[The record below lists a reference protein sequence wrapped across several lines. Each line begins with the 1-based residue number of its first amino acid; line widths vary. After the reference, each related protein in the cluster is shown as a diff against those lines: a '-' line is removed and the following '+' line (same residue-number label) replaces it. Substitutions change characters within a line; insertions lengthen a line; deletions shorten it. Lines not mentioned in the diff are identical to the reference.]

1 METPDLVQFIKE
13 IKGSEPWNLSSVI
26 RVSVSLF
33 LKIQLY
39 VNLSKEQKA
48 KIACNLVKKVLE
60 DEKDEFEDKLFSKIM
75 FAVDEILPSI
85 FEQIPIPELPKAIT
99 NWFSLIPCAGI
110 SVGLHA
116 SENLV
121 SLAEPVLK
129 QVSDAAAA
137 IHPAAGAAIAPLVD
151 MAEKAVAEVEK
162 VAVQIDK
169 EIETQTQT
177 VTQIVN
183 ETKTEIVPE
192 EDKM

>member
-13 IKGSEPWNLSSVI
+13 MKGSEAWNLSSVI
-26 RVSVSLF
+26 RVTVSLF
-33 LKIQLY
+33 LKIQLFI
-39 VNLSKEQKA
+39 NLSKQQKGQ
-48 KIACNLVKKVLE
+48 IACNLIKKILE
-60 DEKDEFEDKLFSKIM
+60 EEKDEFQPEVFTKIM

-85 FEQIPIPELPKAIT
+85 FEHIPIPELPKVVT
-99 NWFSLIPCAGI
+99 RWFNLMPCSGF

-116 SENLV
+116 SEQLV

-151 MAEKAVAEVEK
+151 VAEKAVAEVEK
-162 VAVQIDK
+162 IAVQIGD
-169 EIETQTQT
+169 EIETQTEKQN
-177 VTQIVN
+177 QSLD
-183 ETKTEIVPE
+183 ETKSEKPA